1 MFSNNLGIV
10 INFSMDGIRIFKEL
24 AFVYIVKGKKFLNKR
39 DAEIYIAELEI
50 KEMGKEAGGNVFGA

>member
-1 MFSNNLGIV
+1 
-10 INFSMDGIRIFKEL
+10 MDGIRIFKEL